1 MPRKRSNELDDDELP
16 ILSLTELY
24 IIVAFGDEERHGY
37 GIMQQVES
45 DSRGALRLR
54 PSTVYCAI
62 NRMLEAGYLEHIE
75 RVPKPPPSTAEWR
88 AARMPR
94 AARWKE
100 DCRRRYY
107 ALTPHGRTVAELQLQ
122 HLEALLKRARARQV
136 LRDLFAARAA
146 KAAEQ
151 PGTR

>member
-1 MPRKRSNELDDDELP
+1 MSRKRRSNELDDDEP
-16 ILSLTELY
+16 QMLSLTELY
-24 IIVAFGDEERHGY
+24 IVVAFGDDERHGY

-62 NRMLEAGYLEHIE
+62 NRMIEAGYLEHVP
-75 RVPKPPPSTAEWR
+75 RAPKPRPSEEWLR
-88 AARMPR
+88 ATRAPR

-107 ALTPHGRTVAELQLQ
+107 ALTAHGRDVADLQLQ
-122 HLEALLKRARARQV
+122 LLEGLLKRARARQV
-136 LRDLFAARAA
+136 LRDWFAARARA
-146 KAAEQ
+146 GQQ
-151 PGTR
+151 P

>member
-1 MPRKRSNELDDDELP
+1 MPRKRSNELDADEAQT
-16 ILSLTELY
+16 LSLTELY
-24 IIVAFGDEERHGY
+24 ILVAFGEDERHGY

-62 NRMLEAGYLEHIE
+62 NRMLDAGYLEH
-75 RVPKPPPSTAEWR
+75 VPRIAKPPPSADVLR
-88 AARMPR
+88 ATRAPR

-107 ALTPHGRTVAELQLQ
+107 ALTAHGRNVADLQLRS
-122 HLEALLKRARARQV
+122 LEGLLKRARARQV
-136 LRDLFAARAA
+136 LRDLLAARAR
-146 KAAEQ
+146 AAAQ
-151 PGTR
+151 